1 MNTKKNMR
9 KISVIIAGRHATSIC
24 LENEFYEELKKI
36 ADAKNISINSLVTE
50 IDSHRENNNLSSA
63 IRIYI
68 LKYLQH

>member
-1 MNTKKNMR
+1 MR